1 MLNTGYKLRLES
13 VLPDIM
19 VLLPLHFVDDK
30 IWAVVS
36 GLLFCL
42 FVFVFCVYGQTA
54 NQFLIGDNKVTIEP
68 TYYTTTTQVL
78 SNKLRIVLGEH
89 HTLWNDSANKCSC
102 SESIRFC
109 KSFLHE
115 LIQYQHTGSTI
126 WQTKIS
132 VDLTDSFYL
141 HRGTLQGCCAP
152 PLLTNGYKGVTST
165 KGEQK
170 MASFAD
176 DLLLAL
182 AQPTQILPKLM
193 TMLEEYD

>member
-89 HTLWNDSANKCSC
+89 HTL
-102 SESIRFC
+102 
-109 KSFLHE
+109 
-115 LIQYQHTGSTI
+115 
-126 WQTKIS
+126 
-132 VDLTDSFYL
+132 
-141 HRGTLQGCCAP
+141 
-152 PLLTNGYKGVTST
+152 
-165 KGEQK
+165 
-170 MASFAD
+170 
-176 DLLLAL
+176 
-182 AQPTQILPKLM
+182 
-193 TMLEEYD
+193 